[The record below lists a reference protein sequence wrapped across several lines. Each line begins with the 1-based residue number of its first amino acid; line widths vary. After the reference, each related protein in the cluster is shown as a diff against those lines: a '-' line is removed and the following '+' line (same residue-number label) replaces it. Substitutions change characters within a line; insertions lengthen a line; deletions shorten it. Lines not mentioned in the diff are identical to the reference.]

1 MCVKLITKDLSFSPY
16 PPHLTSIYTCG
27 VSTTPMV
34 RGGTTTLLSL
44 GNKMVAFL
52 MHQKMKGALN
62 STPSHKPE
70 SKNLP
75 IKANV

>member
-1 MCVKLITKDLSFSPY
+1 MCLKLLNKELNYGPY
-16 PPHLTSIYTCG
+16 PPHPTSIYTCG
-27 VSTTPMV
+27 VTTTPMV

>member
-1 MCVKLITKDLSFSPY
+1 MCVKLPSIDLNLDPY
-16 PPHLTSIYTCG
+16 PLHPTSIYTCG
-27 VSTTPMV
+27 VTITPMV